1 MTPERFSDLAAAY
14 GGSPQRWPADE
25 RAAALAFMAAH
36 PEQAEAALAP
46 AAELDDLL
54 SRYRVAAPQ
63 AAFAR
68 RISASAPRALWRR
81 TRLIWQSA
89 GLAGIGLAGA
99 LAGALTVAVLLPLD
113 STPDD
118 GDAYALTAFGD
129 MPEDVQ

>member
-1 MTPERFSDLAAAY
+1 MTPERFSELIAAY
-14 GGSPQRWPADE
+14 GGSPQRWPEDE
-25 RAAALAFMAAH
+25 RAAALAFMAAN

-46 AAELDDLL
+46 AVGLDDLL
-54 SRYRVAAPQ
+54 SRYRVAAPE
-63 AAFAR
+63 APLAR
-68 RISASAPRALWRR
+68 RIVASAPRALWRR
-81 TRLIWQSA
+81 TRLIWQGA